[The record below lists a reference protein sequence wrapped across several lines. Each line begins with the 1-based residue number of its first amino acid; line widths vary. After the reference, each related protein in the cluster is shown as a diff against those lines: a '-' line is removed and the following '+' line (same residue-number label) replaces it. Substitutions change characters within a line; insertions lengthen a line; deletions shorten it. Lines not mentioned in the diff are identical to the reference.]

1 MSPGLQT
8 LEALLIAAAAAT
20 WLVVRSLARRRN
32 PGCGGDCGCASGD
45 LRARARDQEKAVRTH
60 G

>member
-8 LEALLIAAAAAT
+8 LAALLIAAAAAV
-20 WLVVRSLARRRN
+20 WLVLRSFAKGGK
-32 PGCGGDCGCASGD
+32 PGCGGDCGCPSGD
-45 LRARARDQEKAVRTH
+45 LRARVRNREKAAGTR

>member
-8 LEALLIAAAAAT
+8 LAALLIAAAAAL
-20 WLVVRSLARRRN
+20 WLVMRSLARRRN
-32 PGCGGDCGCASGD
+32 PGCGGDCGCPSAD
-45 LRARARDQEKAVRTH
+45 LRAQARDQEKAVRTR